1 MKAGDMRGLAAIVS
15 DTASRDRANAMQGI
29 IDSLENH
36 RDRILEARQSI
47 LNACVP
53 LIKDP
58 DPHIRVRA
66 LGLATVLRD
75 PSASAA
81 LVAALADDSSS
92 VRGMALLG
100 VFQLQPLGCLDDVLR
115 LLSDDDPNVR
125 ALAAATVERV
135 GDRSSITA
143 LLNARTAEKDQSV
156 RERIDEVVDILEG
169 RRPSTPIESFMD
181 EG

>member
-1 MKAGDMRGLAAIVS
+1 
-15 DTASRDRANAMQGI
+15 
-29 IDSLENH
+29 
-36 RDRILEARQSI
+36 
-47 LNACVP
+47 
-53 LIKDP
+53 
-58 DPHIRVRA
+58 
-66 LGLATVLRD
+66 
-75 PSASAA
+75 
-81 LVAALADDSSS
+81 
-92 VRGMALLG
+92 MALLG

-143 LLNARTAEKDQSV
+143 LLNARSAEKDQSV